1 MVSKVGTFLGK
12 VRETLPLLE
21 EILASSDHIIHKSKA
36 VELAFR
42 IKSVDTLLMLKVVD
56 VKRAKVTGLL
66 RMKCIFFQMFLF
78 RVIPAKGQDIIEK
91 L

>member
-21 EILASSDHIIHKSKA
+21 EILDSNDHIIHKSKA

-42 IKSVDTLLMLKVVD
+42 LKSIDTISKAESLIEDLLNFKPQPILVNSELVDNSLSIPNQLKD
-56 VKRAKVTGLL
+56 LIL
-66 RMKCIFFQMFLF
+66 
-78 RVIPAKGQDIIEK
+78 
-91 L
+91 